1 MFCGNCGKENMKG
14 AKYCSSCG
22 TIIENGIIENKVD
35 NKKQIQTVLNDIE
48 MAKRYVNNA
57 ESYFYENN
65 EIYKDK
71 NVLDRYASLISVNGT
86 FRQKY
91 KAEPTEEVK
100 QVLKKYNFNYTVKRI
115 TYLLILLAIYFA
127 VVIISLI
134 CTKYINNISSLF
146 TLYIIDGIIQIV
158 LIVLAFKSKKIVDKK
173 VLEICSNINK
183 QYNDAYSKAYKKYLS
198 VIEEYNNQYGN
209 IPPKYLS
216 LYALNYIDE
225 MLKNKRADSLKEA
238 LNLFEEYDFKHKM
251 IRENNKRFAQLQNQ
265 IHFQSQMILNNQ
277 RDEMVSSGI
286 TNALLFVDLI
296 SRI

>member
-1 MFCGNCGKENMKG
+1 MFCGNCGKENMEG

-22 TIIENGIIENKVD
+22 ALLGESIIKDSMDKKVKID
-35 NKKQIQTVLNDIE
+35 NVLNDISI
-48 MAKRYVNNA
+48 AKSYVNKAESNFDNNNVVFKDKNILDRYVN
-57 ESYFYENN
+57 
-65 EIYKDK
+65 
-71 NVLDRYASLISVNGT
+71 LISVNGKL
-86 FRQKY
+86 RQKY
-91 KAEPTEEVK
+91 KAKPTEEVK
-100 QVLKKYNFNYTVKRI
+100 EVLKKYDFNYTVNRI

-134 CTKYINNISSLF
+134 CTIYISNISSLSS
-146 TLYIIDGIIQIV
+146 LYIINGIIQIV
-158 LIVLAFKSKKIVDKK
+158 LILLAFKSKKIVDKK
-173 VLEICSNINK
+173 VLEIYSNVNK
-183 QYNDAYSKAYKKYLS
+183 QYNDAYYKAYEKYLS
-198 VIEEYNNQYGN
+198 VIKEYNSQYGN

-216 LYALNYIDE
+216 FYALNYIDE

-238 LNLFEEYDFKHKM
+238 LNLFEEYDFKQKM
-251 IRENNKRFAQLQNQ
+251 IRENDKRFAQLQNQ

>member
-1 MFCGNCGKENMKG
+1 MFCGNCGKENMEG

-22 TIIENGIIENKVD
+22 ALIENCIIENKVD
-35 NKKQIQTVLNDIE
+35 NKEQIRTVLNDIE

-57 ESYFYENN
+57 EAYFYEDN
-65 EIYKDK
+65 ELYKDK
-71 NVLDRYASLISVNGT
+71 NILDRYVSLISVNGT
-86 FRQKY
+86 LRQKY
-91 KAEPTEEVK
+91 KAKPTEEVK

-134 CTKYINNISSLF
+134 CTIYISNISSLSS
-146 TLYIIDGIIQIV
+146 LYIINGIIQIV
-158 LIVLAFKSKKIVDKK
+158 LILLAFKSKKIVDKK
-173 VLEICSNINK
+173 VLKIYSNVNK
-183 QYNDAYSKAYKKYLS
+183 QYNDAYSKAYEKYLS
-198 VIEEYNNQYGN
+198 VIKEYNSQYGN

-216 LYALNYIDE
+216 LYALNYIE
-225 MLKNKRADSLKEA
+225 ETFINKRADSLKEA
-238 LNLFEEYDFKHKM
+238 LNLFEEYDLKQKM
-251 IRENNKRFAQLQNQ
+251 IRENDKRFADLQNQ
-265 IHFQSQMILNNQ
+265 LHFQSQMILNNQ